1 MREVLARLRQVNQ
14 PVPSP
19 LSLPTEADVERVEKE
34 LGQPLPASLKEL
46 LLTAGDVTYG
56 LYEPITL
63 TLGSGH
69 TYAVSVVKEA
79 WSVGVPGNLFP
90 FCESNGDYFCLSA
103 SGQVVYWSHNGAS
116 PESWPSLEAW
126 VSDVWLHSDVP

>member
-1 MREVLARLRQVNQ
+1 MREVLARLRQVNR
-14 PVPSP
+14 PVPNP
-19 LSLPTEADVERVEKE
+19 LSLPTKADVERVEKE
-34 LGQPLPASLKEL
+34 LGQSLPASLKEL

-56 LYEPITL
+56 LHEPITL
-63 TLGSGH
+63 TLGSGQ

-79 WSVGVPGNLFP
+79 WSVGVPGSLFP

-126 VSDVWLHSDVP
+126 VSDVWLHGDVP